1 MEQVI
6 LAFEGEKTA
15 NRIREVIEKA
25 GVAECLLCH
34 SAAEVKR
41 VVNQQHIT
49 AVVCGY
55 KLSDET
61 AEALCED
68 LPPTCSVLVIAVQGM
83 LEMIGRNEIFKLAA
97 PVGRNDLLAS
107 VRMLLQI
114 GHRME
119 RFVRPRRSKEEQAI
133 IEKAKQLL
141 MDRHGMSEEQAH
153 RFLQKRSMDAGAK
166 LVQTAQLVLDEA

>member
-15 NRIREVIEKA
+15 NRIKEVIENA
-25 GVAECLLCH
+25 SVAECLLCH
-34 SAAEVKR
+34 SSAEVKR
-41 VVNQQHIT
+41 LVNQQHIT
-49 AVVCGY
+49 TVLCGY

-68 LPPTCSVLVIAVQGM
+68 LPSTCSVLVIAVQGM
-83 LEMIGRNEIFKLAA
+83 LEMIDRNEIFKLAA
-97 PVGRNDLLAS
+97 PVRRNDLLAS
-107 VRMLLQI
+107 VRMLLQL
-114 GHRME
+114 GHRAE
-119 RFVRPRRSKEEQAI
+119 KYVRPQRSMAEKAI
-133 IEKAKQLL
+133 IQQAKQVL

-166 LVQTAQLVLDEA
+166 MVQTAQMVLEEA

>member
-15 NRIREVIEKA
+15 NRIREVIENA
-25 GVAECLLCH
+25 GVAECLLCR

-41 VVNQQHIT
+41 LVNKQHIT
-49 AVVCGY
+49 TVVCGY
-55 KLSDET
+55 KLADET

-68 LPPTCSVLVIAVQGM
+68 LPPTCSILVIAVQGM
-83 LEMIGRNEIFKLAA
+83 LEMIEKNEVFKLAA

-107 VRMLLQI
+107 VRMLLQV
-114 GHRME
+114 GYRME
-119 RFVRPRRSKEEQAI
+119 KFVQPRRSKEDREM

-153 RFLQKRSMDAGAK
+153 RFLQKRSMDAGAR
-166 LVQTAQLVLDEA
+166 LIQTAQMVLDEG

>member
-15 NRIREVIEKA
+15 NRIKEVIENA
-25 GVAECLLCH
+25 GIAECLLCH

-41 VVNQQHIT
+41 LVNQQHIT
-49 AVVCGY
+49 TVLCGY
-55 KLSDET
+55 KLADET

-83 LEMIGRNEIFKLAA
+83 LEMIGRSEVFKLAA
-97 PVGRNDLLAS
+97 PVRRNDLLAS
-107 VRMLLQI
+107 VRMLLQL
-114 GHRME
+114 GRRME
-119 RFVRPRRSKEEQAI
+119 KYVRPQRSMEEKAI
-133 IEKAKQLL
+133 IQQAKQVL

-166 LVQTAQLVLDEA
+166 LVQTAQMVLDEA